1 MASPE
6 QPRSARPI
14 PLRLPVVANMIVK
27 LRRSSSKAKAKEYP
41 IESSS
46 GEPQTHPVLRG
57 EGVTSA
63 RKVPLQD
70 QRRFL
75 CRDGVDVE
83 KLLRTMRAEML
94 EEAQMIGA
102 NVLVDEWYVAYIL
115 LNPTSVWL
123 TAEKVDMLH
132 TRSQARR
139 RI

>member
-1 MASPE
+1 
-6 QPRSARPI
+6 
-14 PLRLPVVANMIVK
+14 MIVK

-75 CRDGVDVE
+75 CRDGVDVK